1 MLNREK
7 DKIMGSLQETLD
19 KESTKMEQLHKQD
32 LENKERIHGE
42 NHDSLKVQLS
52 KETNTLEAQL
62 E

>member
-1 MLNREK
+1 
-7 DKIMGSLQETLD
+7 MGSLQETLD

-32 LENKERIHGE
+32 LDNKERIHGE
-42 NHDSLKVQLS
+42 NHESLKVQLS